1 MFVCIAR
8 VVAGQQAK
16 MLGANGDAREL
27 DLRQRRAEGA
37 AGDAPKPGSTKKM
50 KMKIR

>member
-8 VVAGQQAK
+8 VVAGQQAQ
-16 MLGANGDAREL
+16 MLGAYGDAGEL

-37 AGDAPKPGSTKKM
+37 AGDAPKRDRRRRRK
-50 KMKIR
+50 